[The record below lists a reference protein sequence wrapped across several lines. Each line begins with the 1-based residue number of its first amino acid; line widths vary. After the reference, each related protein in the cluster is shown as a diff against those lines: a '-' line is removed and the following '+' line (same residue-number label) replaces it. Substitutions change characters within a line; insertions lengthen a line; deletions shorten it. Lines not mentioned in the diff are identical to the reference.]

1 MVRLLRILLFPISVL
16 YGVVMAL
23 RNVLFSI
30 GIFESKSFDVPIVS
44 IGNITVGGTGKTPHT
59 EYVINLLKEKSD
71 IAVLSRG
78 YGRKT
83 KGFVEVDVDSTAE
96 LCGDE
101 PCQMKRKFS
110 QQSVVVCENRREGI
124 TQILKRFKPD
134 VVVMDDAYQHR
145 WVKPGLSIL
154 LVDYNRPIFKDFIM
168 PTGELREFSCG
179 SQRADVVIVS
189 KCPSDISEGE
199 KRYYN
204 EKLRI
209 EDNQNLFFSSF
220 VYGVLMPVFSAHRAE
235 GLKDCEVVLLTGIAN
250 PKPLMAYVE
259 ELGARVSVLSFP
271 DHYQFTS
278 QDMDTIVDS
287 LLALDPQ
294 NRCIVTTEKDAVRLR
309 SGLDV
314 PQLIKENLFYIPI
327 QVEVLEKEL
336 ELHKIIESYVT
347 KN

>member
-168 PTGELREFSCG
+168 PTGELREFPCG